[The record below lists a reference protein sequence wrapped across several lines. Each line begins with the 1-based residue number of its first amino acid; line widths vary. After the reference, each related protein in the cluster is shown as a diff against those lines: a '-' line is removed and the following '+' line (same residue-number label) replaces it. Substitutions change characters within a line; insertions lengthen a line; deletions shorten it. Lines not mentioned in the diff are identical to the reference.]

1 MNVHM
6 RPMRPEDI
14 DQVAAIDARC
24 FRPPWPK
31 HSWRDELGMRNHSHL
46 VVLCDGLLRRPA
58 GWRRHLRLPRS
69 RSPDERVVGYGG
81 MWLIAG
87 EAHVSTLAT
96 HPDHRGLGYGEL
108 LLAALVRR
116 ALARQATSVVLEVR
130 ESNRVARNLYHKFG
144 FRLFGMKAGYY
155 REGNEDGC
163 DMRLDLGDPV
173 ARDQALQQCNS
184 IRAKVV
190 HVDSFNLIPQPF
202 GYP

>member
-1 MNVHM
+1 MSVQL

-14 DQVAAIDARC
+14 DQVAAIDAHC

-31 HSWRDELGMRNHSHL
+31 RSWRDEIGMRNHSHL
-46 VVLCDGLLRRPA
+46 VVLCDGLAPRPP
-58 GWRRHLRLPRS
+58 GWRRHLRLPGARN
-69 RSPDERVVGYGG
+69 PVERVVGYGG

-108 LLAALVRR
+108 LLAALIRR
-116 ALARQATSVVLEVR
+116 ALARQASNIVLEVR

-144 FRLFGMKAGYY
+144 FRLYGMKAGYY

-163 DMRLDLGDPV
+163 DMRLELADPDV
-173 ARDQALQQCNS
+173 REQVLQHCNATRAR
-184 IRAKVV
+184 VH
-190 HVDSFNLIPQPF
+190 HVDLFNLMPLSF
-202 GYP
+202 SA